1 MKNNYC
7 YINPLYMPKIFFY
20 NNLLEGFTLKKR
32 DINQINEKIDNGEA
46 NIFTAEEFKKL
57 IKEDNAPSFE
67 EVDVVTTG
75 TCGVMSGTA
84 SILNFIVSEPGEFIR
99 ADKVYLNDV
108 PAYAGP
114 CPNEWL
120 GEVDV
125 ILHGTAHSINDK
137 NYGGGFL
144 LKEIMEGKPIDV
156 RVESVDGKTIENTI
170 TREDINRAQIVGS
183 RMAFKN
189 YTAFT
194 NPGSEAIS
202 SIFAATPLEGNLSGL
217 TFSGCGEI
225 NPLENDIPH
234 NVIKTGKKVLLNDA
248 EAFIL
253 GDGTRSNPQKPNLML
268 SGDLTQMN
276 PYYFGGF
283 KTGEGGEIYNT
294 VAIPIPVLTEEI
306 YNNLLIKDSD
316 VNLPVADI
324 KGRHLPLTETNYYE
338 LWKDYDLRPKYNKDN
353 CSNCNSCEVE
363 KICPTNAFSNQNLDL
378 SRCFG
383 CGMCANFCS
392 HNSFDMNTGSAD
404 LEINGKDVNIP
415 IICRQSDRLRANK
428 LSLKLKRMIKDGEF
442 KL

>member
-1 MKNNYC
+1 M
-7 YINPLYMPKIFFY
+7 
-20 NNLLEGFTLKKR
+20 KKR
-32 DINQINEKIDNGEA
+32 DINQINEKIDKGEA
-46 NIFTAEEFKKL
+46 NIYTAEEFKKL

-84 SILNFIVSEPGEFIR
+84 AILNFIVSEPGEFIR
-99 ADKVYLNDV
+99 ASNVYLNGV

-144 LKEIMEGKPIDV
+144 LKDIMEGKSIDV
-156 RVESVDGKTIENTI
+156 RVESVDGKTIENTL
-170 TREDINRAQIVGS
+170 TLDDINRAQIIGS

-194 NPGSEAIS
+194 NPGKEPVS

-217 TFSGCGEI
+217 TFSGCGDL
-225 NPLENDIPH
+225 NPLQNDIPH
-234 NVIKTGKKVLLNDA
+234 NVIKTGKKVLLNDG

-268 SGDLTQMN
+268 SGDLTQMD

-306 YNNLLIKDSD
+306 YNNLLIQDKD
-316 VNLPVADI
+316 VMIPVADI
-324 KGRHLPLTETNYYE
+324 KGRHLPLTETNYDE
-338 LWKDYDLRPKYNKDN
+338 LWEGYDLRPKFDRTK
-353 CSNCNSCEVE
+353 CSSCDVCEAEQV
-363 KICPTNAFSNQNLDL
+363 CPTNAFSQKRLDL

-392 HNSFDMNTGSAD
+392 HNSFNMNTGNVD
-404 LEINGKDVNIP
+404 LNIDDKEVNIP

-428 LSLKLKRMIKDGEF
+428 LSLKLKKMIKSGEF

>member
-1 MKNNYC
+1 M
-7 YINPLYMPKIFFY
+7 
-20 NNLLEGFTLKKR
+20 KKR
-32 DINQINEKIDNGEA
+32 DINQINEKIDKGEA
-46 NIFTAEEFKKL
+46 NIYTAEEFKKL

-84 SILNFIVSEPGEFIR
+84 AILNFIVSEPGEFIR
-99 ADKVYLNDV
+99 ASKVYLNGV

-144 LKEIMEGKPIDV
+144 LKDIMEGKSIDV
-156 RVESVDGKTIENTI
+156 RVESVDGKTIENTL
-170 TREDINRAQIVGS
+170 TLDDINRAQIIGS

-194 NPGSEAIS
+194 NPGKEPVS

-217 TFSGCGEI
+217 TFSGCGDL
-225 NPLENDIPH
+225 NPLQNDIPH
-234 NVIKTGKKVLLNDA
+234 NVIKTGKKVLLNDG

-268 SGDLTQMN
+268 SGDLTQMD

-306 YNNLLIKDSD
+306 YNNLLIQDKD
-316 VNLPVADI
+316 VMIPVADI
-324 KGRHLPLTETNYYE
+324 KGRHLPLTETNYDE
-338 LWKDYDLRPKYNKDN
+338 LWEGYDLRPKFDRTK
-353 CSNCNSCEVE
+353 CSSCDVCEAEQV
-363 KICPTNAFSNQNLDL
+363 CPTNAFSQKRLDL

-392 HNSFDMNTGSAD
+392 HNSFNMNTGNVD
-404 LEINGKDVNIP
+404 LNIDDKEVNIP

-428 LSLKLKRMIKDGEF
+428 LSLKLKKMIKSGEF